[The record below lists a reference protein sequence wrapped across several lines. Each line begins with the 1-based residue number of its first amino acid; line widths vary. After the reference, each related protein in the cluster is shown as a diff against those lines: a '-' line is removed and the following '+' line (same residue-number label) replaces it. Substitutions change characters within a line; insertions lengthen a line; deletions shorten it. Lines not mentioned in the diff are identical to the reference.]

1 MFLFFTKLSWSGYWR
16 RHAERFQ
23 HWLTVVRD
31 IFSPHLS
38 QGRPENTHTAFKHQ
52 ETSKHYH
59 LVLSNKKFR
68 IIWYFLAAIFSF
80 WETSAIYKFTTSYT
94 ILRKQNGFWKHSI
107 VVFLQNRFQ
116 EIWQFSKCLKIS
128 YLRKV
133 KLQNSWLIF
142 LIRILQS
149 LKLLT
154 PLNIIGVVKET
165 AAVNNTILQN
175 KKH

>member
-59 LVLSNKKFR
+59 LVLSNKVQN
-68 IIWYFLAAIFSF
+68 YLLLFSF
-80 WETSAIYKFTTSYT
+80 HSERHLPYTNLLQVTQFWESKMDFESIQLLFFCKIGFKKSGNF
-94 ILRKQNGFWKHSI
+94 QN
-107 VVFLQNRFQ
+107 V
-116 EIWQFSKCLKIS
+116 LK
-128 YLRKV
+128 
-133 KLQNSWLIF
+133 F
-142 LIRILQS
+142 LIYEKWNCRIH
-149 LKLLT
+149 
-154 PLNIIGVVKET
+154 V
-165 AAVNNTILQN
+165 
-175 KKH
+175 

>member
-1 MFLFFTKLSWSGYWR
+1 MFLFFTKLSGYWR

-59 LVLSNKKFR
+59 LVLSNKVQN
-68 IIWYFLAAIFSF
+68 YLLLFSF
-80 WETSAIYKFTTSYT
+80 HSERHLPYTNLPRYT

-107 VVFLQNRFQ
+107 VVFL
-116 EIWQFSKCLKIS
+116 QFSKCLKIS

>member
-59 LVLSNKKFR
+59 LVLSNKVQNYLLLFSCH
-68 IIWYFLAAIFSF
+68 IF
-80 WETSAIYKFTTSYT
+80 
-94 ILRKQNGFWKHSI
+94 ILRDICHIQIYYKLHNFEKAKWILKAFNCC
-107 VVFLQNRFQ
+107 FLQNRFQ
-116 EIWQFSKCLKIS
+116 EFWQFSKCLKIS

-133 KLQNSWLIF
+133 KLQNWWLIF

>member
-1 MFLFFTKLSWSGYWR
+1 M
-16 RHAERFQ
+16 
-23 HWLTVVRD
+23 
-31 IFSPHLS
+31 
-38 QGRPENTHTAFKHQ
+38 
-52 ETSKHYH
+52 
-59 LVLSNKKFR
+59 
-68 IIWYFLAAIFSF
+68 
-80 WETSAIYKFTTSYT
+80 
-94 ILRKQNGFWKHSI
+94 
-107 VVFLQNRFQ
+107 
-116 EIWQFSKCLKIS
+116 S

>member
-1 MFLFFTKLSWSGYWR
+1 MDFESIQLLFF
-16 RHAERFQ
+16 
-23 HWLTVVRD
+23 
-31 IFSPHLS
+31 
-38 QGRPENTHTAFKHQ
+38 
-52 ETSKHYH
+52 
-59 LVLSNKKFR
+59 
-68 IIWYFLAAIFSF
+68 
-80 WETSAIYKFTTSYT
+80 
-94 ILRKQNGFWKHSI
+94 
-107 VVFLQNRFQ
+107 FLQNRFQ

>member
-1 MFLFFTKLSWSGYWR
+1 MDFESIQLLF
-16 RHAERFQ
+16 
-23 HWLTVVRD
+23 
-31 IFSPHLS
+31 
-38 QGRPENTHTAFKHQ
+38 
-52 ETSKHYH
+52 
-59 LVLSNKKFR
+59 
-68 IIWYFLAAIFSF
+68 
-80 WETSAIYKFTTSYT
+80 
-94 ILRKQNGFWKHSI
+94 
-107 VVFLQNRFQ
+107 FLQNRFQ
-116 EIWQFSKCLKIS
+116 EIWLFSKCLKIS